1 MDICLFSAIVFRL
14 CKDRG
19 FCKHKINSPT
29 DKKMRDPAHNNERNK
44 QQLQRKSHSAVKFIV
59 RRTQP
64 YYTITYQRQ
73 TKIETELQTR
83 QPKVTKTET
92 ATGSNTCDQ
101 CYYTGI
107 YRMYAERRGSCK
119 MASFSDVKLK
129 AP

>member
-1 MDICLFSAIVFRL
+1 MDICLSVAIVFRL

-29 DKKMRDPAHNNERNK
+29 DEKMRDPAHIANNESNK
-44 QQLQRKSHSAVKFIV
+44 QQLQRKSRSAVKFIV

-83 QPKVTKTET
+83 QPKVTKTKT

-101 CYYTGI
+101 RYYTGI
-107 YRMYAERRGSCK
+107 
-119 MASFSDVKLK
+119 
-129 AP
+129 